1 MKFFWKVD
9 VMIWQVDINIWR
21 VNIKIWQ
28 VNIVIWR
35 NINQVSIEYINLIFV
50 KFFQP
55 VVCND
60 QIQVPNSTGDID
72 PCGT

>member
-1 MKFFWKVD
+1 MTNYQFLFFLFH
-9 VMIWQVDINIWR
+9 
-21 VNIKIWQ
+21 
-28 VNIVIWR
+28 
-35 NINQVSIEYINLIFV
+35 NLIFV